1 MKTKLTEI
9 LKGKSLGDDVIQ
21 AIMDEM
27 KAQGVFLSSEE
38 NMDIR
43 YGKLKTQNE
52 GTNKQLAEAQA
63 LIEEMKKST
72 KGQEGLQQKIT
83 AYEQQVAQLQAELT
97 QAKLDAEIKVGL
109 LAEKALDVDYLTF
122 KLKEKGELALDENG
136 KIKGWEDKV
145 AALKTQLPTQ
155 FETAGS
161 KQIIENKLPHEESP
175 GTSTITREEFNKMG
189 YNSRVALRKE
199 NPEQYEQLM
208 KG

>member
-1 MKTKLTEI
+1 MKTKLTDI

-52 GTNKQLAEAQA
+52 GVNKQLTEAQA

-83 AYEQQVAQLQAELT
+83 AYEQQVAQLQAELN

-155 FETAGS
+155 FETTGS
-161 KQIIENKLPHEESP
+161 KQIEENRLPKSDEK
-175 GTSTITREEFNKMG
+175 RETEPHNLAD
-189 YNSRVALRKE
+189 ALRM
-199 NPEQYEQLM
+199 QYEQ
-208 KG
+208 KN

>member
-21 AIMDEM
+21 AILDEM
-27 KAQGVFLSSEE
+27 KAQGVYLSSEE

-43 YGKLKTQNE
+43 YGKLKTQHD
-52 GTNKQLAEAQA
+52 GTAKSLEEAQST
-63 LIEEMKKST
+63 IEQLQKAA
-72 KGQEGLQQKIT
+72 KGNENLQQIIREH
-83 AYEQQVAQLQAELT
+83 EQKEAQLQAELE

-161 KQIIENKLPHEESP
+161 KQILENKLPHEENP
-175 GTSTITREEFNKMG
+175 GTTITREEFNKMG

-199 NPEQYEQLM
+199 NPEQYDQLM